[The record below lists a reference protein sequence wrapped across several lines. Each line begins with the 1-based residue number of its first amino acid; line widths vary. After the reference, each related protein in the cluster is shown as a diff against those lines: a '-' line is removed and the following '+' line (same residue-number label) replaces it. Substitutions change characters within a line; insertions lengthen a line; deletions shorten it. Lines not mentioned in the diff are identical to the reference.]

1 MTSVP
6 SPIRFAGQ
14 QSYTLHEE
22 QVALRAELAA
32 PPGFC
37 ATLSL
42 QLWATRLDNA
52 AIAIKVA
59 ELAVPSY
66 SGDASGLLTVQGD
79 APLSLPAG
87 QFAWVLSLALV
98 ETGESGALERDRIG
112 FSLPT
117 VFELPKLSGGI
128 TGEPDAGGLRLTLP
142 GVYNPRP
149 AGSLSGSLA
158 VALWALPHAY
168 EGGAFTGVLLGQQD
182 LGQLAGQAALA
193 EQCVH
198 FPLPLSLAGDWVLTV
213 MLREWT
219 AGGWLT
225 RDYQTLPP
233 VLAAAPAVEP
243 RAALPVKA
251 ETEAA
256 PVNVSATAPVAAAPA
271 AAATSVSVNTASMEA
286 LAAVKGVGAKLAA
299 AIVAGRPYAVMTDL
313 LRVRGMGE
321 KLLAKLRHVLG
332 L

>member
-128 TGEPDAGGLRLTLP
+128 SGEPDAGGLRLTLP

-149 AGSLSGSLA
+149 AGSLSGSLT

-271 AAATSVSVNTASMEA
+271 AAATGVSVNTASMEA